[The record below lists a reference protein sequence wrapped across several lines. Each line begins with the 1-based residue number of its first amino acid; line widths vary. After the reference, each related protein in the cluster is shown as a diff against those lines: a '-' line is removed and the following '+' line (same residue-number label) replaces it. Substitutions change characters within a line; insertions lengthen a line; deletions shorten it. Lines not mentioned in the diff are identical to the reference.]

1 MLVENSKLLL
11 LVFWRPAAAMSAILD
26 RGSLLYAS
34 LATLAVSLLLRVTLR
49 PWLTFSFY
57 VPLLVLAVVY
67 VPGVLLLSKL
77 LAGAGWRFGVRLP
90 ARLFLVVDL

>member
-11 LVFWRPAAAMSAILD
+11 LMFWRPAAAMSAILD

-34 LATLAVSLLLRVTLR
+34 LAVLAVSLLLRLSS
-49 PWLTFSFY
+49 LTFSFY
-57 VPLLVLAVVY
+57 IPLLVLALVY

-77 LAGAGWRFGVRLP
+77 LAGVGGGLCGVG
-90 ARLFLVVDL
+90 AEGASVVHCA